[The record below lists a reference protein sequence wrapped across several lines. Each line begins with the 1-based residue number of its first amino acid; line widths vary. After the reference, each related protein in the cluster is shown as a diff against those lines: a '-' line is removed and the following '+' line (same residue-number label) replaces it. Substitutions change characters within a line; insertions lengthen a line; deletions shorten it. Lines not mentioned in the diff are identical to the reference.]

1 MIVRAGGAIWLNPF
15 TTVLFSLC
23 SAVTVK
29 CCVLYPCYV
38 GVCGMFAVML
48 CSYPVSFQLLRGE
61 TCMGALVYIF
71 ISFWDGDYASH
82 YPYVWYYVGVKSR
95 FQHAHEECESKG
107 DYLI

>member
-15 TTVLFSLC
+15 ATVLFNGC
-23 SAVTVK
+23 SAVTVES
-29 CCVLYPCYV
+29 CVLYPCYV
-38 GVCGMFAVML
+38 GVFAVML
-48 CSYPVSFQLLRGE
+48 CSYPVSLQLLRGE

-82 YPYVWYYVGVKSR
+82 CPYIWYYVGVKCS
-95 FQHAHEECESKG
+95 FQHAHEECEYKR